1 MDIDGKAI
9 VTSVTTDIVKSGIT
23 LGWEKINSY
32 FKDLDASAAIEYR
45 TAYEDY
51 LKIQR
56 TDMGK

>member
-1 MDIDGKAI
+1 MGKI
-9 VTSVTTDIVKSGIT
+9 KT
-23 LGWEKINSY
+23 Y

-56 TDMGK
+56 IDMGKIKQLFIEEKEKIYILL